1 MINILFS
8 NRLRIMLFME
18 KSYIN
23 IFDILFKMK
32 RFFYVVI
39 FGNVMLWFGVKFKII
54 IVKED
59 YEIF

>member
-1 MINILFS
+1 
-8 NRLRIMLFME
+8 MLFME

-23 IFDILFKMK
+23 IFDILFKMQ